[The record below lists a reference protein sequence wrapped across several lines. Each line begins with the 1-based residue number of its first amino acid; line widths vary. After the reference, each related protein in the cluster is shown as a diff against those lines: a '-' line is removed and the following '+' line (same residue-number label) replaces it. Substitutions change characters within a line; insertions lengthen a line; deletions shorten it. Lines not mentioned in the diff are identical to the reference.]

1 MFYIY
6 IYVYSRLKKFV
17 QSRGSISRRNS
28 NNRFVQRSIR
38 KSEKRREETGR
49 ECFLC
54 SNITRVYTRA
64 VIYSEA
70 IARHNVSPV
79 VWLYTFRMY
88 RGGLLL
94 EKNKK
99 VDRKWSGWNNRVQG
113 IRAEFALE
121 DNKRRK
127 RSFNEETCGAGFFYE
142 EVTFNNYQAWWAN

>member
-1 MFYIY
+1 
-6 IYVYSRLKKFV
+6 
-17 QSRGSISRRNS
+17 
-28 NNRFVQRSIR
+28 
-38 KSEKRREETGR
+38 
-49 ECFLC
+49 
-54 SNITRVYTRA
+54 
-64 VIYSEA
+64 
-70 IARHNVSPV
+70 
-79 VWLYTFRMY
+79 MY

-127 RSFNEETCGAGFFYE
+127 RSFNEETCRAGFFYE